1 MQVKPVVL
9 CIEPFTPSV
18 LELIRRELGDA
29 FAFRTER
36 ALPPQ
41 PDPSV
46 EYLLTMSTPVG
57 QDWMERLPSL
67 RLVQKLG
74 AGSDRIDLEA
84 ARQRGIRVAIT
95 RAQNAISVA
104 EHAILLMLAVLR
116 NLLALDRDLRQGRWA
131 KWEYRER
138 SFELFGKRVGIVGFG
153 AIGRAV
159 AERLKGFGT
168 QLAAYDV
175 VKVDESLGVRQL
187 GLRELFSFAEI
198 VTIHLPLTPETRGLI
213 GRDLLSLLPPHGVL
227 VNTARGGIVDE
238 QALESLL
245 REGRLAG
252 AGLDVFSV
260 EPPSPDHPLL
270 KLPNVVA
277 TPHVG
282 GGTWDSMRRVVQ
294 RGVANIHRTAQ
305 GLGPF
310 PEDVVV

>member
-1 MQVKPVVL
+1 ML

-18 LELIRRELGDA
+18 LELIRRELGDG
-29 FAFRTER
+29 FQFRAER

-41 PDPSV
+41 PDASV

-57 QDWMERLPSL
+57 REWMERLPGL

-74 AGSDRIDLEA
+74 AGWDRIDLEA
-84 ARQRGIRVAIT
+84 ARQRGIRVAVT
-95 RAQNAISVA
+95 RAQNAVSVA

-159 AERLKGFGT
+159 AERLKAFGAE
-168 QLAAYDV
+168 LAAYDV
-175 VKVDESLGVRQL
+175 VQVDERLGVRQL

-198 VTIHLPLTPETRGLI
+198 VTVHLPLTPETRGLI

-294 RGVANIHRTAQ
+294 RGVANVRRTAQ